1 MASRD
6 VTGALSRILGPD
18 ESELGCDECF
28 ARIDHYVELRLEGA
42 DADSAVPG
50 MWPHLLGCPA
60 CREEYETL
68 LALLRGEDAS

>member
-1 MASRD
+1 MARND
-6 VTGALSRILGPD
+6 FPRTLSRILGPA

-28 ARIDHYVELRLEGA
+28 ARIDHYAELRVAGA
-42 DADSAVPG
+42 NADSAVPG

-68 LALLRGEDAS
+68 LALLRGEDA